1 MLLSCK
7 KYKYKKRMIIIK
19 KIKKEKMKRE
29 ESSICNIFIIPIY
42 MTQKKKIKVKMN
54 KFIQLFQLSELFI
67 DDVYSMIRY
76 KIFIG

>member
-1 MLLSCK
+1 
-7 KYKYKKRMIIIK
+7 
-19 KIKKEKMKRE
+19 
-29 ESSICNIFIIPIY
+29 
-42 MTQKKKIKVKMN
+42 MN